1 MSTIAAI
8 SSPIGAGGIGIV
20 RVSGE
25 DALAIAD
32 AVFIFAHKNARKSGD
47 SSCENLQDR
56 IDEKKENGLREEWK
70 PLYMNFGTFDAGEFC
85 DKGYAVYFPAGR
97 SYTGEDTV
105 EFYLHGG
112 DRKSVV

>member
-70 PLYMNFGTFDAGEFC
+70 PLYMNFGTFDAGEF
-85 DKGYAVYFPAGR
+85 
-97 SYTGEDTV
+97 
-105 EFYLHGG
+105 
-112 DRKSVV
+112 

>member
-56 IDEKKENGLREEWK
+56 
-70 PLYMNFGTFDAGEFC
+70 
-85 DKGYAVYFPAGR
+85 
-97 SYTGEDTV
+97 
-105 EFYLHGG
+105 
-112 DRKSVV
+112 

>member
-32 AVFIFAHKNARKSGD
+32 AVFI
-47 SSCENLQDR
+47 LR
-56 IDEKKENGLREEWK
+56 IKTLERAAIRRAKICK
-70 PLYMNFGTFDAGEFC
+70 TA
-85 DKGYAVYFPAGR
+85 
-97 SYTGEDTV
+97 
-105 EFYLHGG
+105 
-112 DRKSVV
+112 

>member
-32 AVFIFAHKNARKSGD
+32 AVFIFAHKNALPQGEAASENRRQPSP
-47 SSCENLQDR
+47 SSL
-56 IDEKKENGLREEWK
+56 
-70 PLYMNFGTFDAGEFC
+70 
-85 DKGYAVYFPAGR
+85 
-97 SYTGEDTV
+97 
-105 EFYLHGG
+105 
-112 DRKSVV
+112 